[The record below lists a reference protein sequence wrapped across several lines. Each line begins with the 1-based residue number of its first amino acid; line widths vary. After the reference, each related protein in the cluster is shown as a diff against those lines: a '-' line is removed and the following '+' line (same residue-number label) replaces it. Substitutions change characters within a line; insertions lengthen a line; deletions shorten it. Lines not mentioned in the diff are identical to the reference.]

1 MRSARPVHAQRY
13 SRGAIFFHWTIALL
27 VLVNLWIGLVGG
39 SMAVH
44 KAVGI
49 TILVLTAGR
58 ILWRVTNPP
67 PPLPVEVAG
76 WERLAATWTHRLF
89 YLLLV
94 VVPLSGWAMV
104 SGAQRRPL
112 DWFGLFPIP
121 YLPIPPAIA
130 GVGHEVH
137 ELVGLLMA
145 ALVALHVGAA
155 LRHHFLLRDGIVSR
169 MVPGGRTTR

>member
-1 MRSARPVHAQRY
+1 MTAPRPVHTQRY
-13 SRGAIFFHWTIALL
+13 SRGAIFFHWTIASL

-39 SMAVH
+39 SMGVH

-49 TILVLTAGR
+49 TVLVLTAGR
-58 ILWRVTNPP
+58 IAWRIANPP
-67 PPLPVEVAG
+67 PPLPAHVAG
-76 WERLAATWTHRLF
+76 WERLAARWTHRLF

-94 VVPLSGWAMV
+94 VLPLSGWAMV

-121 YLPIPPAIA
+121 YLPIPPAVA

-155 LRHHFLLRDGIVSR
+155 LRHHFVLRDGIVSR
-169 MVPGGRTTR
+169 MLLGGRSAR